1 MGYDAFLS
9 YSHEADAEVAPAVA
23 AGLERLAK
31 PWYRRRALRV
41 FSDTSALSANPAL
54 WSTIAAAMDESER
67 LVALASPESARS
79 PWVGREIEHWVAT
92 KPRGTIL
99 LALTDGDLVWD
110 DARGGFDPDRSTA
123 LHPAL
128 RDAFDEEPLYVD
140 LRWTAGEGDLTLRNP
155 QFLGAVA
162 VLAAPLRGVP
172 KDELVGEDLRQH
184 RRTVRLARAAVAAL
198 VILAG
203 ATVVGALVAMDQ
215 AEEAQQ
221 QADEVVAANES
232 LVRARNLTRRTEKR
246 ADAAEGRADDANRD
260 RTSAQRDADRA
271 RANAAE
277 LSQIAQQEAD
287 AADAAAR
294 EAQEQQQ
301 LAAQAT
307 LGANAARRLQQLA
320 QAEAAIAAG
329 ERDSARKLRDRAV
342 GEANAAQE
350 DARIAQEE
358 AAAAGRDE
366 RNAEGRSTAADLSTE
381 SLESDLLH
389 SSLDSALLLANAAT
403 QVRVRDGA
411 PGALT
416 PARPAPTARGAL
428 MTATHLARDG
438 LVHHLQFR
446 SDRPQQLDATAIAP
460 NGRVAAAEKTFA
472 IQDGRAAARLFVWR
486 KGLESGARP
495 VELSTWLPEGAE
507 PLGDITEL
515 GWDATGRYLIAVE
528 ESQGRLN
535 PLPVRRIR
543 VWDLDAAPPSTRVV
557 SLFGAGP
564 SGLSPLKWARD
575 RSFVTFQTY
584 VCPNDDCSTAIP
596 YAVIFEPRPGA
607 ADLSELFV
615 SFPFAETPSLLGLE
629 NVSPTGRFVVLSIPD
644 VLDPNISTTHLA
656 DRNGSGVHEI
666 PGAAGSVALEFAPDD
681 SAVAYVSGDS
691 TTIDVVDPSTGTLLV
706 PPVPM
711 GDMRVCSFELGRDG
725 VVFAM
730 LDPAGTCQ
738 GEVVFV
744 RTKWNEPDL
753 TWIVG
758 PIARPLWGPVS
769 LSPAE
774 GRVTVDWFEDDPTV
788 QNAAHTLVLDAAT
801 GAQIGDVT
809 GTVVQ
814 YGANERYLVTRQR
827 EASRTGPVLER
838 IRLNAHLWDLAQSP
852 AEQVLSQREAVPL
865 PAPDGSVVAILPA
878 ELRTT
883 TGPDRPVSIWPL
895 DPFGLAIGAQEL
907 PGPRG
912 AIFSG
917 AFDGRGHL
925 VGFGLSSTGL
935 VWRPGLRPSQ
945 VVDSVPLDDA
955 MRSATSAADGRTRA
969 ITTDGQHITM
979 RRIAPDLGSRRDVQT
994 EIHASM
1000 RPTERVHWM
1009 SFGRDGR
1016 TLLVNLADVSAPVT
1030 PTARRRESGSL
1041 VVRLGPDGLTPVS
1054 VTRFAEEAIATSGD
1068 GRRIA
1073 FLSLDPTLR
1082 PRRSEVVVRNV
1093 ADLGGRPWTIDTGS
1107 LGEDGNRTVENVYTL
1122 DWRGERLGGTN
1133 TTGRAQIWDRDG
1145 PRAPRRFAPVVS
1157 RPAATDLSGIA
1168 FRRDPGRSG
1177 PDAVFAL
1184 QTNDRQVRLYDLRNP
1199 HDRPAAT
1206 TGVLVKA
1213 KARLRF
1219 SNDGA
1224 LLLVDGIYVL
1234 DGATLQRL
1242 GPRLHHAAWNETGIG
1257 DRAADGGTSATFFTA
1272 DGRFLVAQRT
1282 DETEVVRW
1290 SIGLDDLRRDACRM
1304 AARNLR
1310 PEEIADVSELIDD
1323 PRHLCGGDV

>member
-9 YSHEADAEVAPAVA
+9 YSHEADAEVAPALT

-41 FSDTSALSANPAL
+41 FSDSSALSANPAL
-54 WSTIAAAMDESER
+54 WSTIAAAMDESDY

-99 LALTDGDLVWD
+99 LALTDGELVWD
-110 DARGGFDPDRSTA
+110 DARGGFDPERSTA

-128 RDAFDEEPLYVD
+128 HDAFHEEPLYVD
-140 LRWTAGEGDLTLRNP
+140 LRWTAGESDLTLRNP
-155 QFLGAVA
+155 QFLSAVA
-162 VLAAPLRGVP
+162 VLAAPLHGTP

-221 QADEVVAANES
+221 KADEVVAANES
-232 LVRARNLTRRTEKR
+232 LVAARKLTRETEAR
-246 ADAAEGRADDANRD
+246 ADTAEDRAADANRD
-260 RTSAQRDADRA
+260 RTSAQRDAARE

-277 LSQIAQQEAD
+277 LSQIAQQEAE

-307 LGANAARRLQQLA
+307 LGAAAARQLQQ
-320 QAEAAIAAG
+320 QAEAEAAMATG
-329 ERDSARKLRDRAV
+329 ERDSARRDRDQAV
-342 GEANAAQE
+342 GEAGVARE
-350 DARIAQEE
+350 EARIAEG
-358 AAAAGRDE
+358 AAAEASRE
-366 RNAEGRSTAADLSTE
+366 QRSAEGRSTAADLSTE
-381 SLESDLLH
+381 SLESDRLQ
-389 SSLDSALLLANAAT
+389 SSLDSSLLLANAAT

-411 PGALT
+411 PDALT
-416 PARPAPTARGAL
+416 PNRPSPAARGAL
-428 MTATHLARDG
+428 LTATQLARDG

-446 SDRPQQLDATAIAP
+446 SDRPQQLDAAAIAS

-472 IQDGRAAARLFVWR
+472 VQQGRAASRLFVWR
-486 KGLESGARP
+486 KGLEAGARP
-495 VELSTWLPEGAE
+495 IELSTWLPQGAD

-515 GWDATGRYLIAVE
+515 GWDASGRYLVAVE
-528 ESQGRLN
+528 ESRGRLN
-535 PLPVRRIR
+535 PLPVRHVR
-543 VWDLDAAPPSTRVV
+543 VWDLDAGPAATRVV
-557 SLFGAGP
+557 SLSGAGP

-584 VCPNDDCSTAIP
+584 VCLNEDCSDAIP

-607 ADLSELFV
+607 DLASLFV
-615 SFPFAETPSLLGLE
+615 SFPFAEMPSLLGLE
-629 NVSPTGRFVVLSIPD
+629 NVSPSGRFVVISTPD
-644 VLDPNISTTHLA
+644 VLDPSVSVTQLV
-656 DRNGSGVHEI
+656 DRNGTGVHEI
-666 PGAAGSVALEFAPDD
+666 PGAAGSVGLEFAPDD
-681 SAVAYVSGDS
+681 SVVAYVSGDS
-691 TTIDVVDPSTGTLLV
+691 TTIDVVDPSTGSPLV
-706 PPVPM
+706 PPVSL

-738 GEVVFV
+738 GEVLFV

-753 TWIVG
+753 TWIAG
-758 PIARPLWGPVS
+758 PIERPLWGPVS

-814 YGANERYLVTRQR
+814 YGADERYLVTRQR
-827 EASRTGPVLER
+827 EASRIGPVLER

-865 PAPDGSVVAILPA
+865 PSPDGSVVAILPA

-895 DPFGLAIGAQEL
+895 DPFGLAIGPQEL

-945 VVDSVPLDDA
+945 VVDSVRLGEA
-955 MRSATSAADGRTRA
+955 MRSATSSVDGRTRA

-979 RRIAPDLGSRRDVQT
+979 RRIAPDLGSHRDVET
-994 EIHASM
+994 AIHALL
-1000 RPTERVHWM
+1000 RPGERVHWM

-1016 TLLVNLADVSAPVT
+1016 TLLVNLADGSLPVT
-1030 PTARRRESGSL
+1030 PTTRRRESGSL
-1041 VVRLGPDGLTPVS
+1041 VVRLAPDGLTPVS

-1093 ADLGGRPWTIDTGS
+1093 ADLGGPAWAVDTGA

-1122 DWRGERLGGTN
+1122 DWRGARLAGTN
-1133 TTGRAQIWDRDG
+1133 TTGRALVWDRDG
-1145 PRAPRRFAPVVS
+1145 ARAPRRYAPVVS

-1168 FRRDPGRSG
+1168 FRHDSGRSG

-1184 QTNDRQVRLYDLRNP
+1184 QTNDRQVRLYDLRNS
-1199 HDRPAAT
+1199 HDRPVAT

-1219 SNDGA
+1219 SNDGG

-1234 DGATLQRL
+1234 DGRTLQRL
-1242 GPRLHHAAWNETGIG
+1242 GPRFHHAAWNETGIG
-1257 DRAADGGTSATFFTA
+1257 DRAVDGGTSATFFTA
-1272 DGRFLVAQRT
+1272 DGDYLVAQRT
-1282 DETEVVRW
+1282 DQSEVVRW

-1310 PEEIADVSELIDD
+1310 PEEVAAVRDSIDD
-1323 PRHLCGGDV
+1323 PLHLCG